1 MEGEK
6 VCNKYLDENY
16 EHYVVEYRGEF
27 QEQINKV
34 DYACGTTITDTLA
47 VVAVEV
53 NNLNKLR
60 SEVPSIIFVEARSI
74 YVLQEIDPSNA
85 DNIHKLKINPYLN
98 LTGKGVLVGMIDSG
112 INYLNQEFIR
122 EDDTSRILRIWDQ
135 SVQAKTKS
143 DFKFGTVYYN
153 EEINEAIKA
162 YKSGKDPYSI
172 VNSKDEIDHGTK
184 MAGIIGARGYNDQ
197 MKGIAHDCDFLVVKL
212 LESPNYRKILR
223 ENNLKQV
230 HVYSNAEILSAIEF
244 LRETAKQINRPL
256 VIFCGVGSHDGS
268 HDGYN
273 ITARF
278 ITSFAN
284 EEGVIFVTGTGNSG
298 NSEGHVINY
307 VKNNGDIGTVELL
320 ISKNMK
326 HLEFYVWIQKPD
338 IMSLNIIDPSGEEMG
353 YFAPKIYSTYEKN
366 FYLLNTNL
374 KVTSYNPENFTGHQ
388 VFLVVFTDIKS
399 GIWKLNLRGEYITNG
414 RFDIWLPDKTLLPE
428 GTKFLNSSPDTT
440 LTIPSTA
447 KRVTTVAYYNSI
459 NDAIVTSSGK
469 GFDSNQTINPD
480 LAADGINILTTSGND
495 NKIVPVSGSSAATAI
510 VVGAI
515 CLLIQWQI
523 NNLKDEGVYSV
534 KLRSFLI
541 YGARRDKNYE
551 YPNKDIGYGKL
562 DLLGSFN
569 VIGGGYRQEEKYMEY
584 YINNLF
590 IRYPVDLIR

>member
-1 MEGEK
+1 
-6 VCNKYLDENY
+6 
-16 EHYVVEYRGEF
+16 
-27 QEQINKV
+27 
-34 DYACGTTITDTLA
+34 
-47 VVAVEV
+47 
-53 NNLNKLR
+53 
-60 SEVPSIIFVEARSI
+60 
-74 YVLQEIDPSNA
+74 
-85 DNIHKLKINPYLN
+85 
-98 LTGKGVLVGMIDSG
+98 
-112 INYLNQEFIR
+112 
-122 EDDTSRILRIWDQ
+122 
-135 SVQAKTKS
+135 
-143 DFKFGTVYYN
+143 
-153 EEINEAIKA
+153 
-162 YKSGKDPYSI
+162 
-172 VNSKDEIDHGTK
+172 
-184 MAGIIGARGYNDQ
+184 
-197 MKGIAHDCDFLVVKL
+197 
-212 LESPNYRKILR
+212 
-223 ENNLKQV
+223 
-230 HVYSNAEILSAIEF
+230 
-244 LRETAKQINRPL
+244 
-256 VIFCGVGSHDGS
+256 
-268 HDGYN
+268 
-273 ITARF
+273 
-278 ITSFAN
+278 
-284 EEGVIFVTGTGNSG
+284 
-298 NSEGHVINY
+298 
-307 VKNNGDIGTVELL
+307 
-320 ISKNMK
+320 MK
-326 HLEFYVWIQKPD
+326 HLDFYVWIQKPD

-399 GIWKLNLRGEYITNG
+399 GVWKLNLRGEYITNG

-428 GTKFLNSSPDTT
+428 GTKFLNSNPDTT

-569 VIGGGYRQEEKYMEY
+569 VIGGGYR
-584 YINNLF
+584 
-590 IRYPVDLIR
+590 

>member
-1 MEGEK
+1 MEGDK

-27 QEQINKV
+27 QDQINKL

-47 VVAVEV
+47 VVAVES

-60 SEVPSIIFVEARSI
+60 LDVPSIIFVEAKSI

-135 SVQAKTKS
+135 NVQVKAKS

-153 EEINEAIKA
+153 EEINEAIKT
-162 YKSGKDPYSI
+162 YKSGGDPYSI
-172 VNSKDEIDHGTK
+172 VNCKDEVDHGTK
-184 MAGIIGARGYNDQ
+184 MAGIIGARGYNGQ
-197 MKGIAHDCDFLVVKL
+197 MQGIAHDCDFLVVKL
-212 LESPNYRKILR
+212 LESPNYKKRLR

-230 HVYSNAEILSAIEF
+230 PVYSNAEILSAIEF
-244 LRETAKQINRPL
+244 LRKTAEEINRPL
-256 VIFCGVGSHDGS
+256 VIFCGVGSQDGS

-273 ITARF
+273 ITSRF
-278 ITSFAN
+278 ITSLAN
-284 EEGVIFVTGTGNSG
+284 EEGVIFVAGTGNSG
-298 NSEGHVINY
+298 NSEGHAMNY
-307 VKNNGDIGTVELL
+307 IKNSGDVGTVELV
-320 ISKNMK
+320 ISKSMK
-326 HLEFYVWIQKPD
+326 YFEFYIWVQKPD
-338 IMSLNIIDPSGEEMG
+338 IMSLNVIDPSGEEMG
-353 YFAPKIYSTYEKN
+353 YFVPKIYSTYEKN

-374 KVTSYNPENFTGHQ
+374 KVTGYNPENFTGHQ
-388 VFLVVFTDIKS
+388 LFLLSFTDIKG
-399 GIWKLNLRGEYITNG
+399 GIWKINLRGEYITNG

-428 GTKFLNSSPDTT
+428 DTKFLNSNQDTT

-447 KRVTTVAYYNSI
+447 KRVTTVAYYNSM
-459 NDAIVTSSGK
+459 NNSIVAASGK
-469 GFDSNQTINPD
+469 GWDSNEIINPD
-480 LAADGINILTTSGND
+480 LTADGVNILTTSGDND
-495 NKIVPVSGSSAATAI
+495 KIIPISGSSAATAI
-510 VVGAI
+510 VAGAI

-523 NNLKDEGVYSV
+523 NNLKDPGVYSV

-541 YGARRDKNYE
+541 YGARREENYV

-562 DLLGSFN
+562 DLLESFN
-569 VIGGGYRQEEKYMEY
+569 VIGGGHRYKEKYIEY

-590 IRYPVDLIR
+590 IRYPLD